1 MKLFI
6 VYFFILFSSLY
17 ADEKKYSDK
26 ELECIATYEL
36 SKDFFMA
43 LKDKASIKLVTDLQ
57 ELLKSKYEEG
67 HFPQENIDQKI
78 FELHL
83 QWSEEFDFLPVILE
97 NCVQNIR

>member
-6 VYFFILFSSLY
+6 VYFFILFSLLY

-43 LKDKASIKLVTDLQ
+43 LKDKAK
-57 ELLKSKYEEG
+57 
-67 HFPQENIDQKI
+67 NI
-78 FELHL
+78 
-83 QWSEEFDFLPVILE
+83 
-97 NCVQNIR
+97 

>member
-6 VYFFILFSSLY
+6 VYFFILFSLLY

-67 HFPQENIDQKI
+67 HFPQEK